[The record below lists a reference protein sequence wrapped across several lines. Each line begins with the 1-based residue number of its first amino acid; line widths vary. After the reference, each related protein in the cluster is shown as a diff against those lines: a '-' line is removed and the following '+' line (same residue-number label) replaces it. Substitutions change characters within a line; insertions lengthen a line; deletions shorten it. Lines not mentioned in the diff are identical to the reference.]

1 MKRASLKTL
10 TNIVMI
16 FREFHLTDLITIKKE
31 QMKNINKLFLTLS
44 VITLPIIASAQYCN
58 HFHTKYCPPSESGMY
73 SLNGQSKSA
82 LFSKGQTSELNIVV
96 YKGQDY
102 RISLCFDENL
112 GSQLTFKLYE
122 TKKVKVEKVIETKTM
137 EDEYEKDENGELVVD
152 EWGEY
157 IPTGNQVEVISKET
171 VTVVE
176 QQKNLLYDNSQ
187 DGFATEIEFSV
198 ETTRRLV
205 LEVSIPG
212 GGSGSSKSKLVK
224 SSDMGCVG
232 VLVEHM
238 TTPIQGFKGTGF

>member
-1 MKRASLKTL
+1 
-10 TNIVMI
+10 
-16 FREFHLTDLITIKKE
+16 
-31 QMKNINKLFLTLS
+31 MKNINNILLIIS
-44 VITLPIIASAQYCN
+44 IIAMPIVASAQYCN

-82 LFSKGQTSELNIVV
+82 LFSKGQTSELNVIV

-102 RISLCFDENL
+102 RISLCFDETL
-112 GSQLTFKLYE
+112 GSQITFKVYE

-152 EWGEY
+152 EWGSY
-157 IPTGNQVEVISKET
+157 VPTGNQVEVINKET

-187 DGFATEIEFSV
+187 DGFATELEFSV
-198 ETTRRLV
+198 ETTRRLI

-212 GGSGSSKSKLVK
+212 SGGSGNTKNKLIKST
-224 SSDMGCVG
+224 DMGCVG